1 VRRLVAATTLLDAQR
16 YSAADIADLY
26 HQRWHVELDIRSI
39 KQTLKMDILS
49 CKTPAMVRREVWTHL
64 LGYNLVRK
72 VLAQAA
78 LAGEVKPRQLS
89 FAGAV
94 QTMNAFRWLLVTAR
108 AEDGVRFVR
117 VLLLAVGVH
126 KVGNRPDRVEPHE
139 VKRRPKKQKLLMRP
153 RKQRRAELLA
163 GVGA

>member
-1 VRRLVAATTLLDAQR
+1 MCGLEILRHN
-16 YSAADIADLY
+16 ADLISKEIEFY
-26 HQRWHVELDIRSI
+26 GKRGLTLAKPLF

-78 LAGEVKPRQLS
+78 LAGQVKPRQLS

-108 AEDGVRFVR
+108 AEDVARFVE
-117 VLLLAVGVH
+117 VLLLAVGTH
-126 KVGNRPDRVEPHE
+126 KVGNRPDRVEPRE